1 MAQPI
6 TNVGYKENFCE
17 VNILFFYCFNFF
29 SEVPFPEDGVEN
41 FGSLAVHH
49 VGHGWNS
56 THYFCLESCFH
67 WNKSSQPWLLRESL
81 GNAQNPDPTLG

>member
-1 MAQPI
+1 MAQPN

-17 VNILFFYCFNFF
+17 VNILFFFF
-29 SEVPFPEDGVEN
+29 IALIFFQKFLSLKTE
-41 FGSLAVHH
+41 SKTLAVHH

-67 WNKSSQPWLLRESL
+67 WNKSSQPWLLGESL
-81 GNAQNPDPTLG
+81 GNIQNTDPTLG